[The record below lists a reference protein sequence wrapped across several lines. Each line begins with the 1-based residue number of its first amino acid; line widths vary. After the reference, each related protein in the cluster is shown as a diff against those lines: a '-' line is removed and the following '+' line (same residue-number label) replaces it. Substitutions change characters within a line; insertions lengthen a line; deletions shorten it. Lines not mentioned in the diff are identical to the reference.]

1 MLSLYKSERFQK
13 ELKTYKEQIE
23 KVTDLRLKTT
33 LENYLNKL
41 IAHVK
46 HLDSRHEEMIFT
58 KQVKEMAGDDRDK
71 ILEVRKFLDK
81 SIKDYFQANNIKY
94 QQNL

>member
-1 MLSLYKSERFQK
+1 MLSLYNSERFQTEIK
-13 ELKTYKEQIE
+13 NYKENIE

-41 IAHVK
+41 ISHVK
-46 HLDSRHEEMIFT
+46 HLDSQHEEMIFT
-58 KQVKEMAGDDRDK
+58 KQVKEMSGDDRDK